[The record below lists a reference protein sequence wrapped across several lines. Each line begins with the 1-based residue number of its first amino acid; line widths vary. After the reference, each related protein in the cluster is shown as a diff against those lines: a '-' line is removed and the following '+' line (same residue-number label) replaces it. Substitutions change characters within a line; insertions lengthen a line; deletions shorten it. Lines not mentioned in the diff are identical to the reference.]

1 MFKLTNTKYSSKN
14 INQNLEDIVNDLDK
28 TDVLISNMEFNTDNY
43 QKILKT
49 ISKKLSPEGLLIIQ
63 LSNDELLNKNMQ
75 EFLTGLN
82 FNIQKND
89 FVARKLNNN
98 EFLVA
103 EWNINE

>member
-1 MFKLTNTKYSSKN
+1 MFKLTNTDYSTKK

-28 TDVLISNMEFNTDNY
+28 TDVIISNLEFNMDNY

-49 ISKKLSPEGLLIIQ
+49 FSESLSTEGLLIIQ
-63 LSNDELLNKNMQ
+63 LSNDELLNKKMQ

-82 FNIQKND
+82 FNIEKND
-89 FVARKLNNN
+89 FIASKLNHN
-98 EFLVA
+98 EFLIA